1 MNTQLDGLD
10 NCPLHKRNTAAAR
23 SAFIRAC
30 DSPEKLRSGDAWR
43 VYDAALEFGVV
54 AEVKNYL
61 RNQNP
66 SAFAAMCEYEADEI
80 EASLKISS
88 TIGPRQ

>member
-1 MNTQLDGLD
+1 MNKTNTLR
-10 NCPLHKRNTAAAR
+10 PLTAAAR
-23 SAFIRAC
+23 LAFIRAC

-43 VYDAALEFGVV
+43 VYDAAREFGVV

-88 TIGPRQ
+88 TK